1 MPKIIGP
8 LLSLGAS
15 GGLGEN
21 LAFARIKGGYVL
33 KTKARQSYTRTD
45 KQIAHSA
52 CFLWLQSHWPTLSD
66 ALKATW
72 EAPAAAAG
80 MTPQNFYCSYNLQ
93 RWTHFKSNFDEY
105 GIPEANPSSRS
116 WLFNPTTVPLA
127 LNCWI
132 QWVSKGNCTG
142 VRFHWQ
148 PGTTCAYD
156 NSTAKYWRGMPSGA
170 YDQFVLRFPS
180 AGQYRLIRVTLG
192 PAGRAYPTYS
202 QFTYT
207 IPG

>member
-1 MPKIIGP
+1 MPRITGP

-45 KQIAHSA
+45 TQTAHSA

-72 EAPAAAAG
+72 VAPAAAAG
-80 MTPQNFYCSYNLQ
+80 MTPQNFYCSYNLE

-105 GIPEANPSSRS
+105 GIAEANPSSRFF
-116 WLFNPTTVPLA
+116 LTTPTYVPLA
-127 LNCWI
+127 IHYKIEWL
-132 QWVSKGNCTG
+132 SKGNATG
-142 VRFHWQ
+142 IRFHWKA
-148 PGTTCAYD
+148 GTTCPYD
-156 NSTAKYWRGMPSGA
+156 KTSAKYWRPMPSGSVD
-170 YDQFVLRFPS
+170 YFTLRFPA
-180 AGQYRLIRVTLG
+180 AGQYRVLRVSLG
-192 PAGRAYPTYS
+192 PSGRAYSTYS
-202 QFTYT
+202 SSTVT